1 MIMDVTTQQG
11 IIEVLNAFTE
21 SSNPTSGDVLLV
33 GVGSGSQAI
42 RVPWTVFCAYF
53 GSMFSID
60 KDAGTL
66 TYYDKDGN
74 KQTMSVLMDWST
86 LGDAAKTTIINSVTS
101 ASAVTDAAKTQADTS
116 ARAEA
121 DTLLSAMS
129 VSADVDTGTV
139 TFTY

>member
-11 IIEVLNAFTE
+11 IIEVLNAFDKC
-21 SSNPTSGDVLLV
+21 SNPVNGDVLLI
-33 GVGSGSQAI
+33 GAGSGSQAI

-60 KDAGTL
+60 KDACTL

-74 KQTMSVLMDWST
+74 KQTMNISLDWNT
-86 LGDAAKTTIINSVTS
+86 LDDTAKTTIINSVAS
-101 ASAVTDAAKTQADTS
+101 ASAVTDAAKTQADIS

-121 DTLLSAMS
+121 DTLLSAMG

>member
-11 IIEVLNAFTE
+11 IIEVLNAFDKC
-21 SSNPTSGDVLLV
+21 SNPVNGDVLLI
-33 GVGSGSQAI
+33 GAGTGSQAI

-53 GSMFSID
+53 GSMFTID

-86 LGDAAKTTIINSVTS
+86 LGDAAKTTIINSVT
-101 ASAVTDAAKTQADTS
+101 ADANVTDAARTQADTS

>member
-1 MIMDVTTQQG
+1 MDVTKQG
-11 IIEVLNAFTE
+11 IIDVLNAFDKC
-21 SSNPTSGDVLLV
+21 SNPVNGDVLLI
-33 GVGSGSQAI
+33 GAGTGSQAL
-42 RVPWTVFCAYF
+42 RVPWLVFCAYF
-53 GSMFSID
+53 GSMFTID

-74 KQTMSVLMDWST
+74 KQSMNISLDWNT
-86 LGDAAKTTIINSVTS
+86 LDDTAKTTIINNIAAAT
-101 ASAVTDAAKTQADTS
+101 AVTDAAKAKADEA

-121 DTLLSAMS
+121 DTLLSAMG